1 MTGRQRR
8 GFTLA
13 EILIVV
19 TISVAIFASAL
30 MIFNFSNRSRG
41 VTATANAL
49 QTALLFQERFQD
61 DLGRLLPGA
70 SMPVLVRP
78 DQPGRISFYAYDAQA
93 STPDKLVINPVV
105 YAVDAN
111 KRVQREWKKQRDP
124 IGFAPFES
132 LTFKPFLSPTGPLI
146 RVSMVVGRAEGEPAG
161 PSTAHA
167 FLARIPT
174 AVHHPALRLSAGA
187 EFLDPKDEPGDGTLA
202 GP

>member
-1 MTGRQRR
+1 MKRR
-8 GFTLA
+8 AFTLA
-13 EILIVV
+13 EILVV
-19 TISVAIFASAL
+19 VSISVAIFASAW
-30 MIFNFSNRSRG
+30 MIFHFSNRSRG

-49 QTALLFQERFQD
+49 QTALLLQEHFLD

-70 SMPVLVRP
+70 SLPVLVRP

-105 YAVDAN
+105 YSVDAA
-111 KRVQREWKKQRDP
+111 KRVHREWKRKRDP

-132 LTFKPFLSPTGPLI
+132 LEFVPFVSPTGPLI
-146 RVSMVVGRAEGEPAG
+146 RVTMVIGRAEGEPAG
-161 PSTAHA
+161 PSTTHS

-174 AVHHPALRLSAGA
+174 AVQHPALSLSAGA
-187 EFLDPKDEPGDGTLA
+187 DFLDPKDEPGDGSLP

>member
-1 MTGRQRR
+1 MKRR

-19 TISVAIFASAL
+19 AISVAIFATAL

-49 QTALLFQERFQD
+49 QTALLLQEHFLD
-61 DLGRLLPGA
+61 DLGRLMPGA

-78 DQPGRISFYAYDAQA
+78 DQPARISFFAFDPQA
-93 STPDKLVINPVV
+93 STPEKLVMNPVV
-105 YAVDAN
+105 YSLDAA
-111 KRVQREWKKQRDP
+111 KRVQREWKGKRDP

-146 RVSMVVGRAEGEPAG
+146 RVSMVVGRVDGEPPG
-161 PSTAHA
+161 PPTAHA
-167 FLARIPT
+167 FLARVPT
-174 AVHHPALRLSAGA
+174 AVQHPALRLSAGA
-187 EFLDPKDEPGDGTLA
+187 DFLDSKDEPGEGSFQA
-202 GP
+202 P